1 MRKIILI
8 LILIVFTQNAFA
20 LSEKRR
26 QYERQTCYIASI
38 NDGESKSF
46 AKAYCNCVAKEFD
59 GKYTDKQLDA
69 IINKGYD
76 YMINEIKPL
85 GKKCFDKVSLK

>member
-1 MRKIILI
+1 MMRKIILI
-8 LILIVFTQNAFA
+8 LILIVFTENAFA

-26 QYERQTCYIASI
+26 QYERQTCYTASV
-38 NDGESKSF
+38 NDGESKTF

-69 IINKGYD
+69 LVSKGYN
-76 YMINEIKPL
+76 YMINEIRPL
-85 GKKCFDKVSLK
+85 AKKCFDKVS

>member
-8 LILIVFTQNAFA
+8 LILIIFAGNAFA

-26 QYERQTCYIASI
+26 QYERQTCYTASV
-38 NDGESKSF
+38 NDGETKSF

-69 IINKGYD
+69 LVNKGYN
-76 YMINEIKPL
+76 YMINEIRPL
-85 GKKCFDKVSLK
+85 AKKCFDKVS

>member
-1 MRKIILI
+1 MKIFFLI
-8 LILIVFTQNAFA
+8 IITTVLAGNAFA

-26 QYERQTCYIASI
+26 QYERQTCYTASV
-38 NDGESKSF
+38 NDGESKTF

-69 IINKGYD
+69 LVSKGYN
-76 YMINEIKPL
+76 YMINEIRPL
-85 GKKCFDKVSLK
+85 AKKCYDKVT

>member
-1 MRKIILI
+1 MKIFYFII
-8 LILIVFTQNAFA
+8 IIIFFVGNAFA

-26 QYERQTCYIASI
+26 QYERQTCYTASV
-38 NDGESKSF
+38 NEGESKSF

-69 IINKGYD
+69 LVDKGYN
-76 YMINEIKPL
+76 YMMNEIMPL
-85 GKKCFDKVSLK
+85 AKKCFDKVT

>member
-8 LILIVFTQNAFA
+8 LMLIVFTQNAYA

-26 QYERQTCYIASI
+26 QYERQTCYTASV

-59 GKYTDKQLDA
+59 GKYTDNQLDA
-69 IINKGYD
+69 IVNKGYD
-76 YMINEIKPL
+76 NMINEIRPL
-85 GKKCFDKVSLK
+85 AKKCFDKVT

>member
-26 QYERQTCYIASI
+26 QYERQTCYTASV
-38 NDGESKSF
+38 NEGESKSF

-69 IINKGYD
+69 LVDKGYD
-76 YMINEIKPL
+76 YMMNEIMPL
-85 GKKCFDKVSLK
+85 AKKCFDKVT

>member
-8 LILIVFTQNAFA
+8 LILIVFAGNAFA

-26 QYERQTCYIASI
+26 QYERQTCYTTSV
-38 NDGESKSF
+38 NSGESKSF

-69 IINKGYD
+69 LVDKGYN
-76 YMINEIKPL
+76 YMINEIRPL
-85 GKKCFDKVSLK
+85 AKKCFDKVS

>member
-8 LILIVFTQNAFA
+8 LMLIVFTQNAYA

-26 QYERQTCYIASI
+26 QYERQTCYTASV

-69 IINKGYD
+69 LVDKGYD
-76 YMINEIKPL
+76 YMMNKIMPL
-85 GKKCFDKVSLK
+85 AKKCFDKVT

>member
-1 MRKIILI
+1 MKFLFLIIIITTLAG
-8 LILIVFTQNAFA
+8 NAFA

-26 QYERQTCYIASI
+26 LYERQTCYTASV

-69 IINKGYD
+69 LVSKGYN
-76 YMINEIKPL
+76 YMINEIRPL
-85 GKKCFDKVSLK
+85 AKKCFDKVS

>member
-8 LILIVFTQNAFA
+8 LILIVFAGNAFA
-20 LSEKRR
+20 LSGKRKNI
-26 QYERQTCYIASI
+26 ERQTCYTASV

-69 IINKGYD
+69 LVDKGMEYL
-76 YMINEIKPL
+76 INEIRPL
-85 GKKCFDKVSLK
+85 AKKCYDKVT

>member
-1 MRKIILI
+1 MKIFFLI
-8 LILIVFTQNAFA
+8 IITTVLAGNAFA

-26 QYERQTCYIASI
+26 QYERQTCYTASV

-69 IINKGYD
+69 IVSKGYN
-76 YMINEIKPL
+76 YMINEIRPL
-85 GKKCFDKVSLK
+85 AKKCFDKVS

>member
-8 LILIVFTQNAFA
+8 LILIVFAGNAFA

-26 QYERQTCYIASI
+26 QYERQTCYTASV

-69 IINKGYD
+69 LVNKGYN
-76 YMINEIKPL
+76 YMIIEIRPL
-85 GKKCFDKVSLK
+85 AKKCFDKVT

>member
-26 QYERQTCYIASI
+26 QYERQTCYTASV
-38 NDGESKSF
+38 NEGESKSF
-46 AKAYCNCVAKEFD
+46 AKVYCNCVAKEFD

-69 IINKGYD
+69 LVDKGYD
-76 YMINEIKPL
+76 YMMNEIMPL
-85 GKKCFDKVSLK
+85 AKKCFDKVT

>member
-1 MRKIILI
+1 MKKIILI
-8 LILIVFTQNAFA
+8 LILIVFAGNAFA

-26 QYERQTCYIASI
+26 QYERQTCYTASV
-38 NDGESKSF
+38 NEGESKSF

-69 IINKGYD
+69 LVDKGYD
-76 YMINEIKPL
+76 YMMNEIIPL
-85 GKKCFDKVSLK
+85 AKKCYDKIS

>member
-1 MRKIILI
+1 MKKIILI
-8 LILIVFTQNAFA
+8 LILIVFAGNAFA

-26 QYERQTCYIASI
+26 QYERQTCYTASV
-38 NDGESKSF
+38 NEGESKSF

-69 IINKGYD
+69 LVDKGYD
-76 YMINEIKPL
+76 YMMNEIMPL
-85 GKKCFDKVSLK
+85 AKKCFDKVT

>member
-1 MRKIILI
+1 MKFLFLIIIITTLAA
-8 LILIVFTQNAFA
+8 NAFA

-26 QYERQTCYIASI
+26 QYERQTCYTASV
-38 NDGESKSF
+38 NDGESKTF

-69 IINKGYD
+69 LVSKGYN
-76 YMINEIKPL
+76 YMINEIRPL
-85 GKKCFDKVSLK
+85 AKKCYDKVT

>member
-1 MRKIILI
+1 MSKIILI
-8 LILIVFTQNAFA
+8 LMLIVFAGNAFA

-26 QYERQTCYIASI
+26 QYERQTCYTASV
-38 NDGESKSF
+38 NDGETKSF

-69 IINKGYD
+69 LVSKGYN
-76 YMINEIKPL
+76 YMINEIRPL
-85 GKKCFDKVSLK
+85 AKKCFDKVS

>member
-8 LILIVFTQNAFA
+8 LILIVFAGNAFA
-20 LSEKRR
+20 LSGKRR
-26 QYERQTCYIASI
+26 MIERETCYTASV
-38 NDGESKSF
+38 NEGESKSF

-69 IINKGYD
+69 LVDKGYD
-76 YMINEIKPL
+76 YMMNEIIPL
-85 GKKCFDKVSLK
+85 AKKCYDKIS

>member
-8 LILIVFTQNAFA
+8 LILIVFAGNAFA

-26 QYERQTCYIASI
+26 QYERQTCYTASV

-69 IINKGYD
+69 LVDKGYD
-76 YMINEIKPL
+76 YMINEIRPL
-85 GKKCFDKVSLK
+85 AKKCFDKVS

>member
-8 LILIVFTQNAFA
+8 LILIVFAGNAFA

-26 QYERQTCYIASI
+26 QYERQTCYTASV

-46 AKAYCNCVAKEFD
+46 ANAYCSCVANKLD

-69 IINKGYD
+69 LVSKGYN
-76 YMINEIKPL
+76 YMINEIRPL
-85 GKKCFDKVSLK
+85 AKKCFDKVS

>member
-1 MRKIILI
+1 MKKIILI
-8 LILIVFTQNAFA
+8 LILIFFAGNAFA

-26 QYERQTCYIASI
+26 QYERQTCYTASV

-46 AKAYCNCVAKEFD
+46 AKAYCNRVAKEFD

-69 IINKGYD
+69 IVNKGYN
-76 YMINEIKPL
+76 YMINEIRPL
-85 GKKCFDKVSLK
+85 AKKCFDKVS

>member
-1 MRKIILI
+1 MKFLFLIIIITTLAG
-8 LILIVFTQNAFA
+8 NAFA

-26 QYERQTCYIASI
+26 LYERQTCYTASV

-69 IINKGYD
+69 IVSKGYN
-76 YMINEIKPL
+76 YMINEIRPL
-85 GKKCFDKVSLK
+85 AKKCFDKVS

>member
-8 LILIVFTQNAFA
+8 LILIVFTENAFA

-26 QYERQTCYIASI
+26 QYERQTCYTASV

-46 AKAYCNCVAKEFD
+46 ANAYCSCVANKLD

-69 IINKGYD
+69 LVSKGYN
-76 YMINEIKPL
+76 YMINEIRPL
-85 GKKCFDKVSLK
+85 AKKCFDKVS

>member
-1 MRKIILI
+1 MKILYFII
-8 LILIVFTQNAFA
+8 IIIFFAGNAFA

-26 QYERQTCYIASI
+26 QYERQTCYTASV
-38 NDGESKSF
+38 NDGESISF

-69 IINKGYD
+69 LVDKGYD
-76 YMINEIKPL
+76 YMINEIRPL
-85 GKKCFDKVSLK
+85 AKKCFDKVT

>member
-1 MRKIILI
+1 MMRKIILI
-8 LILIVFTQNAFA
+8 LILIVFTENAFA
-20 LSEKRR
+20 LSKNRR
-26 QYERQTCYIASI
+26 HYERQTCYTASV

-69 IINKGYD
+69 IVSKGYN
-76 YMINEIKPL
+76 YMINEIRPL
-85 GKKCFDKVSLK
+85 AKKCYDKVT

>member
-1 MRKIILI
+1 MKKIMLI
-8 LILIVFTQNAFA
+8 LTLIIFAGNAFA

-26 QYERQTCYIASI
+26 QYERQTCYTASV
-38 NDGESKSF
+38 NEGESKSF

-69 IINKGYD
+69 LVDKGYD
-76 YMINEIKPL
+76 YMMNKIMPL
-85 GKKCFDKVSLK
+85 AKKCFDKVT

>member
-1 MRKIILI
+1 MKKIILI
-8 LILIVFTQNAFA
+8 LIIIVFAGNAFA

-26 QYERQTCYIASI
+26 QYERQTCYTASV
-38 NDGESKSF
+38 NDGETKSF

-69 IINKGYD
+69 LVNKGYN
-76 YMINEIKPL
+76 YMINEIRPL
-85 GKKCFDKVSLK
+85 AKKCFDKVT

>member
-8 LILIVFTQNAFA
+8 LILIVFTENAFA

-26 QYERQTCYIASI
+26 QYERQTCYTASV
-38 NDGESKSF
+38 NDGESKTF

-69 IINKGYD
+69 LVSKGYN
-76 YMINEIKPL
+76 YMINEIRPL
-85 GKKCFDKVSLK
+85 AKKCYDKVT

>member
-8 LILIVFTQNAFA
+8 LILIVFTENAFA

-26 QYERQTCYIASI
+26 QYERQTCYTASV

-69 IINKGYD
+69 LVDKGYD
-76 YMINEIKPL
+76 YMINEIRPL
-85 GKKCFDKVSLK
+85 AKKCFDKVS

>member
-1 MRKIILI
+1 MKIFFLI
-8 LILIVFTQNAFA
+8 IIMTALAGNAFA

-26 QYERQTCYIASI
+26 QYERQTCYTASV
-38 NDGESKSF
+38 NEGESKSF

-69 IINKGYD
+69 LVDKGYN
-76 YMINEIKPL
+76 YMMNEIMPL
-85 GKKCFDKVSLK
+85 AKKCFDKVT

>member
-1 MRKIILI
+1 MKFLFLIIIITTLAG
-8 LILIVFTQNAFA
+8 NAFA

-26 QYERQTCYIASI
+26 LYERQTCYTASV

-69 IINKGYD
+69 IVSKGYN
-76 YMINEIKPL
+76 YMINEIRPL
-85 GKKCFDKVSLK
+85 AKKCYDKVT